1 MRALIHTGAGRLELR
16 DIPSPRPGTRGA
28 VLRVEGSA
36 ACIAD
41 AETLHGYGPV
51 MATPLVLGHEIVGR
65 VENVGPHAP
74 QSLKRLEGV
83 RVLIDDA
90 RPCGTCEWC
99 QQDQKR
105 FCKSPRY
112 GHIVQ
117 DDSGNNWGG
126 YAEAVTLDAQSV
138 LIRIP
143 EHLPIELATYVF
155 PVASAVEWL
164 RLGAALKPGDRVAV
178 LGTSRMG
185 AATVLVALH
194 DGASQVVM
202 YGDSRGSDAIAAVKT
217 MGAEVRPAPDRPK
230 SEGPYDVVVV
240 VTEAPVEYCAAAVEM
255 AAPLGR
261 VILACTSTQPS
272 GIEPETIRR
281 KGLMLKGGRGASAQS
296 LEAAVD
302 VVDREQHRLSPIQG
316 STYSFESAGDVLKG
330 LLSNGVALGTH
341 VVIAPSVT
349 APTANAGHSRG

>member
-1 MRALIHTGAGRLELR
+1 MRALVHIGAGRLELR
-16 DIPSPRPGTRGA
+16 EIAPPQAGSKGA

-65 VENVGPHAP
+65 VENVGPDAP
-74 QSLKRLEGV
+74 PSLKQLEGV

-99 QQDQKR
+99 QRDQRR
-105 FCKSPRY
+105 FCRSPRY

-117 DDSGNNWGG
+117 DDSAQNWGG
-126 YAEAVTLDAQSV
+126 YAEAVTLDARSV
-138 LIRIP
+138 FVRIP
-143 EHLPIELATYVF
+143 ESLPIELATYVF

-164 RLGAALKPGDRVAV
+164 RLGASLIRGDRVAV

-185 AATVLVALH
+185 AASVLVALH

-202 YGDSRGSDAIAAVKT
+202 YGDQRGSDAITAVKA
-217 MGAEVRPAPDRPK
+217 MGVEVRPAPDRPK
-230 SEGPYDVVVV
+230 AEGPYDVVVV

-261 VILACTSTQPS
+261 VIIACTATQPS

-296 LEAAVD
+296 LEAAVE
-302 VVDREQHRLSPIQG
+302 VVVREQHRLNPITG
-316 STYSFESAGDVLKG
+316 AIYGFERAADALKN
-330 LLSNGVALGTH
+330 LLNEGVARGAH
-341 VVIAPSVT
+341 IVIAADPRAQSSD
-349 APTANAGHSRG
+349 A